1 MRLQP
6 GTGSPMLGGDT
17 RFGDQP
23 MRTLD
28 LSPLF
33 RHSVG
38 FDHLDRMLGAAAR
51 QGAQEASYPPYNI
64 ARQGE
69 NGYRI
74 TLAVAGFAL
83 DDLEIVTHENVL
95 SVRGQAS
102 EREVEVEY
110 LHRGIARRPFEH
122 RYQLADHVRVTG
134 AALNNGLLD
143 IDLVREVPEAAK
155 AQTIRIE
162 GAGEGG

>member
-1 MRLQP
+1 
-6 GTGSPMLGGDT
+6 
-17 RFGDQP
+17 

-51 QGAQEASYPPYNI
+51 QGSQEASYPPYNI
-64 ARQGE
+64 ARHGE
-69 NGYRI
+69 HNYRI
-74 TLAVAGFAL
+74 TLAVAGFGL
-83 DDLEIVTHENVL
+83 DDLEIITKENVL

-102 EREVEVEY
+102 EREAEVEY

-122 RYQLADHVRVTG
+122 RFQLADHVVVLAKGRVVLSGTREEMG
-134 AALNNGLLD
+134 DITETLLPA
-143 IDLVREVPEAAK
+143 VHGEV
-155 AQTIRIE
+155 
-162 GAGEGG
+162 

>member
-1 MRLQP
+1 
-6 GTGSPMLGGDT
+6 
-17 RFGDQP
+17 

-51 QGAQEASYPPYNI
+51 QGAQDASYPPYNI
-64 ARQGE
+64 VRHGE
-69 NGYRI
+69 NSYRI
-74 TLAVAGFAL
+74 TLAVAGFGL
-83 DDLEIVTHENVL
+83 GDLEIVTKENVL
-95 SVRGQAS
+95 SVRGEAG
-102 EREVEVEY
+102 EGEGEVEY

-122 RYQLADHVRVTG
+122 RFQLADHVVVTG

-143 IDLVREVPEAAK
+143 IDLVREVPEAK
-155 AQTIRIE
+155 KPQTIRIQ
-162 GAGEGG
+162 GAGNNG